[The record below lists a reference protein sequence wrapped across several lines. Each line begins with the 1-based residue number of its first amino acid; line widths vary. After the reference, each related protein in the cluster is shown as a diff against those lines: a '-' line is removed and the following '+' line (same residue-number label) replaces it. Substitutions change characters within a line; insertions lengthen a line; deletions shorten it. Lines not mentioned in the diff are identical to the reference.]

1 MAHFGMLPEHKQIL
15 KKNRLY
21 LLEAMN
27 PEPVLQ
33 RLYQQNMMS
42 QVVLESIQALPTRYE
57 KNAAL
62 VTYIPKR
69 GPNVFQLFC
78 RALTASGQNY
88 IRNKIQPEGVTWSI
102 GLSTVLKYDGETLH
116 LQKGNRS
123 ISITHSEWNNFIRY
137 ISKIL
142 ENLDPCKDS
151 KFRLS
156 DENLYV
162 TISKH
167 QAHKYVGFHRGASED
182 GSGVT
187 MDMDEWGEFLEC
199 VAERVIEEL
208 NESHPNFHDLEIRD
222 LIRLCYIYILEK
234 NIIARAHNN
243 CHGCQQDS
251 PGQRDHMESGCLS
264 EWEDLV
270 YQYYPE
276 AVAAFSRPL
285 FAEVCR

>member
-21 LLEAMN
+21 LLEVMN

-42 QVVLESIQALPTRYE
+42 QVVLESIQALPSRYE
-57 KNAAL
+57 KNAVL
-62 VTYIPKR
+62 VAYLPKCV
-69 GPNVFQLFC
+69 PNVFELFC

-102 GLSTVLKYDGETLH
+102 GLSTVLKYDRETLH
-116 LQKGNRS
+116 LQKSNRS
-123 ISITHSEWNNFIRY
+123 ISITHSEWNNY

-142 ENLDPCKDS
+142 ENLNHCKDS
-151 KFRLS
+151 KFCLS

-167 QAHKYVGFHRGASED
+167 QEHKYVGFHRGASGD

-187 MDMDEWGEFLEC
+187 MDMNEWGEFLEC
-199 VAERVIEEL
+199 VAESFMIW
-208 NESHPNFHDLEIRD
+208 
-222 LIRLCYIYILEK
+222 K
-234 NIIARAHNN
+234 
-243 CHGCQQDS
+243 
-251 PGQRDHMESGCLS
+251 SGTLY
-264 EWEDLV
+264 V
-270 YQYYPE
+270 Y
-276 AVAAFSRPL
+276 AIFTSWKKI
-285 FAEVCR
+285 

>member
-1 MAHFGMLPEHKQIL
+1 M
-15 KKNRLY
+15 
-21 LLEAMN
+21 
-27 PEPVLQ
+27 
-33 RLYQQNMMS
+33 

-69 GPNVFQLFC
+69 GPNVFELFC

-88 IRNKIQPEGVTWSI
+88 VRNKIQPEGVTWSI
-102 GLSTVLKYDGETLH
+102 GLSTVLNYDGETLH

-151 KFRLS
+151 KFRLR

-167 QAHKYVGFHRGASED
+167 QAHKYVGLHRGASGD

-222 LIRLCYIYILEK
+222 LIHLCYIYILEK

-243 CHGCQQDS
+243 SHGCQQDS

>member
-1 MAHFGMLPEHKQIL
+1 MDK
-15 KKNRLY
+15 
-21 LLEAMN
+21 
-27 PEPVLQ
+27 
-33 RLYQQNMMS
+33 
-42 QVVLESIQALPTRYE
+42 
-57 KNAAL
+57 
-62 VTYIPKR
+62 
-69 GPNVFQLFC
+69 
-78 RALTASGQNY
+78 
-88 IRNKIQPEGVTWSI
+88 
-102 GLSTVLKYDGETLH
+102 TLH

-167 QAHKYVGFHRGASED
+167 QAHKYVGFHRGAIGD

-222 LIRLCYIYILEK
+222 IRCW
-234 NIIARAHNN
+234 
-243 CHGCQQDS
+243 CH
-251 PGQRDHMESGCLS
+251 SGAGVTPV
-264 EWEDLV
+264 LV
-270 YQYYPE
+270 SLRCWCHTGVTPVLVSHQHRSDTSTGMTPE
-276 AVAAFSRPL
+276 
-285 FAEVCR
+285 